1 MFVGA
6 AVSTSMRN
14 CWTLLLAASAG
25 LALAPASAQD
35 AQPSTRVAEV
45 RVQGNKQMTANAVLV
60 YVKTRQGQ
68 PYNEDVVKA
77 DEKRLLE
84 TGRFESVLATRT
96 STDKGA
102 VVTFTVVERPLV
114 ASVRFEGNKAFK
126 ADELAKELT
135 FGQHDPLSAF
145 NVESGRMAI
154 LNKYKSKGYHFA
166 AVTVDG
172 PLLNDKREVVYK
184 VVEGPKVLVRKIRF
198 QGNDFY
204 GSFKLKQSISS
215 SQRLWPFVDG
225 YLDTDQVAQD
235 ELTIRNMYIAEGFL
249 DCEVGRLLDFTANRA
264 DATLTFLIKEG
275 PRYRINKVI
284 FEGNKVFSDSELG
297 RRLKFAQ
304 GEFFTELTL
313 RRDIKKLEDTY
324 GELGYINARVATRR
338 QFLNPTAEPP
348 DWAKKLG
355 KPALLNLVVTI
366 REDDQYRVGKIDIRG
381 NDVTRDRVIR
391 RTMQVFPEQLFNT
404 VALDES
410 KSRLLE
416 SRLFEDVNIT
426 PVGDKPGERDVMV
439 QVKEGRTAEFVIGV
453 GVSTNSG
460 AFGTVSLTQR
470 NFDILAWPNSWRQF
484 IRGEAFK
491 GAGQTLRI
499 TAEPGIEMSRFNIEW
514 ENPAIFDLPYS
525 AGLQAFLFSHQR
537 ETYDETR
544 YGGVASL
551 GHRFKNR
558 WYGELAVRGEE
569 VVIDHLDR
577 HAPPEVREVEGG
589 NALLGV
595 KVSAI
600 NDRTDSRWNPS
611 TGDRFRVS
619 AEQVLGDFQFVNAQ
633 SEYRIYRTVFVDPMD
648 RKHIIAGRASVGNI
662 FGDAPVFER
671 YYGGGLGSIRGFE
684 YRGISPR
691 SKGTDE
697 PIGGEFMLYA
707 GAEYSF
713 PIFGTEGQQLR
724 GVCFIDSGTVEEDPS
739 ITSYRISAGFG
750 LRWTMPLFGPVPMS
764 FDFGFP
770 LVKDKDDETQIFS
783 FSLGWSF

>member
-1 MFVGA
+1 
-6 AVSTSMRN
+6 MRSI
-14 CWTLLLAASAG
+14 WTLLLVASAG
-25 LALAPASAQD
+25 VAVAAPAWAQD
-35 AQPSTRVAEV
+35 AQPSTRVADIQ
-45 RVQGNKQMTANAVLV
+45 VQGNKQMTANAVLV

-68 PYNEDVVKA
+68 PFNEDVVKA
-77 DEKRLLE
+77 DERRLLE

-96 STDKGA
+96 NTDKGV
-102 VVTFTVVERPLV
+102 VVTFTVAERPLV

-126 ADELAKELT
+126 TDELSKELT

-166 AVTVDG
+166 TVAVDE
-172 PLLNDKREVVYK
+172 PLLTDKREVVYK
-184 VVEGPKVLVRKIRF
+184 IVEGPKVLVRKIRF
-198 QGNDFY
+198 QGNDFF
-204 GSFKLKQSISS
+204 GNFKLKQSISS

-249 DCEVGRLLDFTANRA
+249 DCEVGRLLEFSPNRE
-264 DATLTFLIKEG
+264 DGTLTFLIKEG

-284 FEGNKVFSDSELG
+284 FEGNKVFSDSELA

-313 RRDIKKLEDTY
+313 RRDTKKIEDTY

-348 DWAKKLG
+348 DWAKPLG
-355 KPALLNLVVTI
+355 KPALLNLVVTL
-366 REDDQYRVGKIDIRG
+366 REDDQYHVGKIDIRG
-381 NDVTRDRVIR
+381 NTVTQDRVIR
-391 RTMQVFPEQLFNT
+391 RTLQVFPEQLFNT

-410 KSRLLE
+410 KSRLIE

-426 PVGDKPGERDVMV
+426 PVGDRPGVRDVMV
-439 QVKEGRTAEFVIGV
+439 QVKEGRTAEFVIGA
-453 GVSTNSG
+453 GISTNSG
-460 AFGTVSLTQR
+460 ATAIVSLTQR
-470 NFDILAWPNSWRQF
+470 NFDILAWPASWKQF

-499 TAEPGIEMSRFNIEW
+499 VAEPGTEMSRFNIEW

-525 AGLQAFLFSHQR
+525 AGLQAFVFSRQR

-544 YGGVASL
+544 FGAVGSL

-558 WYGELAVRGEE
+558 WYGELAVRAED
-569 VVIDHLDR
+569 VIIDGLDHD
-577 HAPPEVREVEGG
+577 APPEVREVEGA
-589 NALLGV
+589 NFLTGV
-595 KVSAI
+595 KVSATY
-600 NDRTDSRWNPS
+600 DRTDSRWNPS
-611 TGDRFRVS
+611 TGDRTRVS

-633 SEYRIYRTVFVDPMD
+633 GEYRIYRTVYVDAMD
-648 RKHIIAGRASVGNI
+648 RKHIIAGRAAVGNI
-662 FGDAPVFER
+662 IGDAPVFER
-671 YYGGGLGSIRGFE
+671 YYGGGIGSIRGFE

-691 SKGTDE
+691 SKGTDQ

-724 GVCFIDSGTVEEDPS
+724 GVCFIDSGTIEEDPT
-739 ITSYRISAGFG
+739 ITAYRISAGFG

-770 LVKDKDDETQIFS
+770 LAKDKDDETQIFS

>member
-1 MFVGA
+1 
-6 AVSTSMRN
+6 MRN
-14 CWTLLLAASAG
+14 CWTLLLVASAG

-60 YVKTRQGQ
+60 HVKTRQGQ

-77 DEKRLLE
+77 DERRLLE

-96 STDKGA
+96 NTDKGA

-114 ASVRFEGNKAFK
+114 ASLRFEGNKAFK
-126 ADELAKELT
+126 ADELSKELT

-172 PLLNDKREVVYK
+172 PLLTDKREVVYK

-249 DCEVGRLLDFTANRA
+249 DCEVGRLLDFTANRG

-313 RRDIKKLEDTY
+313 RRDTKKVEDTY

-338 QFLNPTAEPP
+338 QFLNPTAPPP
-348 DWAKKLG
+348 DWAKPLG

-381 NDVTRDRVIR
+381 NDVTQDRVIR

-426 PVGDKPGERDVMV
+426 PVGDMPGVRDVMV
-439 QVKEGRTAEFVIGV
+439 QVKEGRTAEFVIGA
-453 GVSTNSG
+453 GISTNSG
-460 AFGTVSLTQR
+460 LMGTVSLTQR

-499 TAEPGIEMSRFNIEW
+499 TAEPGTEMSRFNIEW
-514 ENPAIFDLPYS
+514 ENPAIFDLSYS
-525 AGLQAFLFSHQR
+525 AGLQAFLFSRQR

-633 SEYRIYRTVFVDPMD
+633 GEYRIYRTVYVDAMD
-648 RKHIIAGRASVGNI
+648 RKHIIAGRAAVGNI

-671 YYGGGLGSIRGFE
+671 YYGGGIGSIRGFE

-691 SKGTDE
+691 SKGTSE

-770 LVKDKDDETQIFS
+770 LAKDKDDETRVFS